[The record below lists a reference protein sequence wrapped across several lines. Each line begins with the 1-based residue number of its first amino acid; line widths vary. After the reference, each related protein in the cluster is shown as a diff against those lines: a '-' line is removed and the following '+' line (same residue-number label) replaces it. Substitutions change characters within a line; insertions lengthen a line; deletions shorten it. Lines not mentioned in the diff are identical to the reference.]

1 MKKAIESLSG
11 YHQGILLAAIGAVL
25 FSSKAIVI
33 KLSYPYGPTA
43 ETLLGLRMAFAFP
56 FFLLVL
62 HWFEKKPKP
71 VMRLK
76 DWSQITLLGA
86 IGYYLA
92 SYLDFLGLQYITVGL
107 ERVILYLNPAIVLL
121 LSALFLGKR
130 ITPMQFMAMV
140 IAYIGVVFVYW
151 HDLSVSSD
159 GLLIGTL
166 LVFSS
171 AISYAIYLVLAG
183 EMVERVGSIRL
194 VVYASTASA
203 VCCVIQALVVDPP
216 AMFNQPA
223 PVYWLTLVNAT
234 LCTVVPMTAVMM
246 AIKRLGSNIAAQ
258 AGAIGPVATIFLGWF
273 FLGEQIT
280 WLQIAGTGIVVTG
293 IWMLVQT
300 GQPSS
305 NTPNKK
311 ASAST

>member
-1 MKKAIESLSG
+1 MRKAIASWSD
-11 YHQGILLAAIGAVL
+11 YHQGIVLAAIGAVL

-33 KLSYPYGPTA
+33 KLSFPYGPTA

-71 VMRLK
+71 VMGLR
-76 DWSQITLLGA
+76 DWLQITLLGA

-130 ITPMQFMAMV
+130 ITPMQFAAMV
-140 IAYIGVVFVYW
+140 LAYIGVVFVYW

-166 LVFSS
+166 LVFGS

-203 VCCVIQALVVDPP
+203 VCCVIQAVIVDPP
-216 AMFNQPA
+216 AMFNQPIQ
-223 PVYWLTLVNAT
+223 VYWLTLVNAT
-234 LCTVVPMTAVMM
+234 LCTVIPMTAVMM

-280 WLQIAGTGIVVTG
+280 WLQIIGTAIVVAG
-293 IWMLVQT
+293 IWLLVQA
-300 GQPSS
+300 GQASS
-305 NTPNKK
+305 HSIIKK
-311 ASAST
+311 ASAKT

>member
-11 YHQGILLAAIGAVL
+11 YHQGILLAAIGAIL

-56 FFLLVL
+56 FFLLAL

-76 DWSQITLLGA
+76 DWLQITLLGA

-166 LVFSS
+166 LVFGS

-234 LCTVVPMTAVMM
+234 VCTVVPMTAVMM

-273 FLGEQIT
+273 FLSEQIT
-280 WLQIAGTGIVVTG
+280 WLQIIGTAIVVTG
-293 IWMLVQT
+293 IWLLVQS
-300 GQPSS
+300 GQTSS
-305 NTPNKK
+305 NTPSKK

>member
-1 MKKAIESLSG
+1 MKKTIAAWSD
-11 YHQGILLAAIGAVL
+11 YHQGIVLAAIGAVL

-71 VMRLK
+71 DMRLK
-76 DWSQITLLGA
+76 DWLQVTLLGA

-121 LSALFLGKR
+121 LSALFLRKR
-130 ITPMQFMAMV
+130 ITPMQFAAMV
-140 IAYIGVVFVYW
+140 SAYIGVVFVYW

-166 LVFSS
+166 LVFGS

-183 EMVERVGSIRL
+183 EMVERMGSIRL

-216 AMFNQPA
+216 AMFSQPLA
-223 PVYWLTLVNAT
+223 VYGLSLVNAT
-234 LCTVVPMTAVMM
+234 ICTVVPMTAVMM
-246 AIKRLGSNIAAQ
+246 AIKRLGSNVASQ

-280 WLQIAGTGIVVTG
+280 WLQIIGTAIVVTG
-293 IWMLVQT
+293 IWLLVQA
-300 GQPSS
+300 GQTSK
-305 NTPNKK
+305 NLQNKK

>member
-1 MKKAIESLSG
+1 MKKAIAALSN
-11 YHQGILLAAIGAVL
+11 YHQGIVLAAIGAVL

-33 KLSYPYGPTA
+33 KLAYPYGPTA

-56 FFLLVL
+56 FFLLAL
-62 HWFEKKPKP
+62 RWFEKKPKP

-76 DWSQITLLGA
+76 DWLQISLLGA

-121 LSALFLGKR
+121 LSAIFLRKR
-130 ITPMQFMAMV
+130 ITPLQFAAMV

-159 GLLIGTL
+159 GLLMGTL
-166 LVFSS
+166 LVFGS
-171 AISYAIYLVLAG
+171 AISYAVYLVMAG
-183 EMVERVGSIRL
+183 EMVERMGSIRL

-203 VCCVIQALVVDPP
+203 VCCVIQALLVDPP
-216 AMFNQPA
+216 AMFNQPTE
-223 PVYWLTLVNAT
+223 VYGLSLINAT

-246 AIKRLGSNIAAQ
+246 AIKRLGSNIASQ

-280 WLQIAGTGIVVTG
+280 WLQIIGTAIVVAG
-293 IWMLVQT
+293 IWLLVQA
-300 GQPSS
+300 GQTS
-305 NTPNKK
+305 TTLPNEK
-311 ASAST
+311 ASASK